1 MLSNES
7 AQDVFSS
14 EYQINSQ
21 VPAVKVDNLTTHQLY
36 SFYVVARNSKVHYIV
51 VVSCEYDY

>member
-51 VVSCEYDY
+51 IVSW